1 MVFCI
6 NDDRKAE
13 LKSLLEDLAN
23 YFYQIDDISGLFIN
37 AYYIHKPMGLDLDGS
52 IEKDGINIRVDVV
65 KKEGT
70 EITTIYS
77 YQGLKERL
85 ESIYEKT
92 SINVIPVFSPLTYW
106 TSESRIG
113 NYTNKDCLISSGEI
127 LFDKDD
133 SLIKKKM
140 SLFLLEKRLENS
152 VEFSPTLNLRR
163 IENNKV

>member
-6 NDDRKAE
+6 TEERKII
-13 LKSLLEDLAN
+13 LKTLLEDLTK
-23 YFYQIDDISGLFIN
+23 YFYDIDEITGVFIN
-37 AYYIHKPMGLDLDGS
+37 PYYIHKPMGLDLDGS
-52 IEKDGINIRVDVV
+52 IEKDGINIRMDVV
-65 KKEGT
+65 QVEGS
-70 EITTIYS
+70 EVKTIYS
-77 YQGLKERL
+77 YPKLKETL
-85 ESIYEKT
+85 KLIYEQT
-92 SINVIPVFSPLTYW
+92 NINVLPVFSSLTYW

-113 NYTNKDCLISSGEI
+113 SYTNKDYLISSGEI

-140 SLFLLEKRLENS
+140 SLFLLEKKLENS